1 VNTVNDAIPPSPQS
15 QRAIDFLRELVAAQ
29 ARGEAAVQ
37 ATIAARLA
45 QAGCA
50 VTEHDYDPAKVPVKG
65 EFAADAARNAER
77 RRAVVGTLAGRDD
90 LPSLLI
96 FAHPDGE
103 PVTDADQWR
112 HDAFAGTVEGGR
124 MYGWGIADDLAG
136 CAAAVLAIEAV
147 AASGLPM
154 GRAVFAST
162 PSKRYARGVAAL
174 LHDGLRADAALYLH
188 PAESG
193 VGMQEIKALASGQVE
208 FTVTVTGKA
217 PDTTEPGQTA
227 FSHLAANPV
236 DKAFRV
242 HAALMALAEDRARRI
257 RQPQIEARVGRA
269 TNLHVSRISCGE
281 MRKLSRIAEA
291 CTMGAALSFPP
302 GETLEQVR
310 AEVEA
315 AVAHAAEGDA
325 WLTANP
331 PRVTWLTGVT
341 GAQVPEDHPLYRVTA
356 RAVTVVTG
364 KTPYVN
370 VMHTS
375 SDIRNPPV
383 EASIPCVAFGCLCGD
398 LSQNERR
405 DEWIDV
411 EDFQR
416 MVAVTTQVVTDWCSG
431 ARP

>member
-1 VNTVNDAIPPSPQS
+1 MNDATPPETRSAA
-15 QRAIDFLRELVAAQ
+15 AIAFLRSLIAAQ
-29 ARGEAAVQ
+29 QQGEAAVQ
-37 ATIAARLA
+37 ALIAERLA
-45 QAGCA
+45 QAGCT
-50 VTEHDYDPAKVPVKG
+50 VSHHDYDPAAVPVKG
-65 EFAADAARNAER
+65 EFAADAARNPES
-77 RRAVVGTLAGRDD
+77 RRAVVGTLEGQPG

-103 PVTDADQWR
+103 PITDADQWQR
-112 HDAFAGTVEGGR
+112 DAFAGEIAEGR

-136 CAAAVLAIEAV
+136 CAAAVLAIEA
-147 AASGLPM
+147 AAAHGAPL

-208 FTVTVTGKA
+208 FRITIAGQA

-227 FSHLAANPV
+227 FSHLGANPV
-236 DKAFRV
+236 EKAFKV
-242 HAALMALAEDRARRI
+242 YAALMALAEDRAARI

-269 TNLHVSRISCGE
+269 TNLHISRIQCGE
-281 MRKLSRIAEA
+281 MSKLARIHDE
-291 CTMGAALSFPP
+291 CIMGGALSFPP
-302 GETLEQVR
+302 GETLEQIR
-310 AEVEA
+310 AEVEGA
-315 AVAHAAEGDA
+315 LAEACVGDD
-325 WLTANP
+325 WLTAHP
-331 PRVTWLTGVT
+331 PRIDWLTGVT
-341 GAQVPEDHPLYRVTA
+341 GAHVPEDHPLYQVTA
-356 RAVTVVTG
+356 SAVQGVTG

-383 EASIPCVAFGCLCGD
+383 EADIPCVAFGCLCGD

-405 DEWIDV
+405 DEWVDV
-411 EDFQR
+411 EDFLA
-416 MVAVTTQVVTDWCSG
+416 MVEVTTRVVTDWCAG
-431 ARP
+431 TRA